1 MTCRTVSAGQLA
13 WTLCPSG
20 LRGVDSSSTSAS
32 CVGSNPTGVIHD
44 RRPCTESRNG
54 WTNGGAREHRTSL
67 FLPFFLACYY
77 LFISFAL
84 PRSLSLSIL
93 LSLALSHYLSLS
105 VSCSCC
111 PLCHPGHVFHSPAC
125 SAASELH
132 GCMSSERHTRAPL
145 QFDRRLNHDAELL
158 ASSIQ
163 TSPSRRRAAPHYNH
177 WAHGVV
183 VSHPLRMWKALGS
196 NRSVSIISPAPRTA
210 IPAPKHNTWPRNFS
224 PRCSPP

>member
-20 LRGVDSSSTSAS
+20 LRG
-32 CVGSNPTGVIHD
+32 
-44 RRPCTESRNG
+44 
-54 WTNGGAREHRTSL
+54 WTQVPLAQAAWVQIPQVSFMTDAHRANLGMDGRMEAHVNTAPLYSFL
-67 FLPFFLACYY
+67 SFLLPFSVQSYY

-84 PRSLSLSIL
+84 PRSLSLS
-93 LSLALSHYLSLS
+93 LSCSLSLS
-105 VSCSCC
+105 LTISLYLSFSCSCC

-132 GCMSSERHTRAPL
+132 GCMSSERHTRPPL

-163 TSPSRRRAAPHYNH
+163 T
-177 WAHGVV
+177 
-183 VSHPLRMWKALGS
+183 
-196 NRSVSIISPAPRTA
+196 
-210 IPAPKHNTWPRNFS
+210 
-224 PRCSPP
+224 